1 MTKNREVIGALNE
14 ALRVEHTLAMQCHQ
28 YALTVSGLWR
38 LSLAPFF
45 RDLAGEARDHAAKFG
60 AKVVALGG
68 TPATQLEDVRDSE
81 DAFAMVEDILA
92 LERRAMSVYLSALA
106 VVPEGDVA
114 LRTMIEDHIADEQLH
129 IDEIEQLV
137 RGGAPG
143 HQRAVTTDGVRRAS

>member
-1 MTKNREVIGALNE
+1 
-14 ALRVEHTLAMQCHQ
+14 
-28 YALTVSGLWR
+28 
-38 LSLAPFF
+38 
-45 RDLAGEARDHAAKFG
+45 
-60 AKVVALGG
+60 
-68 TPATQLEDVRDSE
+68 
-81 DAFAMVEDILA
+81 VEDILA